1 MPLTVHGL
9 WPNRE
14 RVSVNLQPQY
24 CAGPPLG
31 RLSPA
36 LREKLAHVMPGVA
49 DGLERYEWRRH
60 GTCSGLT
67 PEAYFSA
74 VVRLAEQ
81 ADATI
86 GAALRDGG
94 MLGHEMKVDDLI
106 AAVAAKDAS
115 LAAAM
120 VVSCRF
126 PREDGGSSRAYVQEI
141 RLVLSKDFSPEPAEH
156 VGFGQNS
163 GCPGK
168 AGFLPGRVCGAVER
182 MLSDRPRWDQARAHA
197 MIGARVLIGLTR
209 SGPEGD
215 RLEQMVGIVASVDPR
230 HGFEIRL
237 QGTRTGE
244 VYWLPPHLDTFKPAQ
259 PGQYHLRSSGEV
271 IVDPDFT
278 TTWTVTKDV
287 C

>member
-1 MPLTVHGL
+1 MFLLGYRTRPFWIGLAALCFAARVAAAQPDPARDQEPPGKFDFYLMSFTIAPSFCALSARYADKQECRAATDAAYRAMPLTVHGL

-31 RLSPA
+31 RLSPG

-49 DGLERYEWRRH
+49 DGLDRYEWRRH
-60 GTCSGLT
+60 GACSGLT

-86 GAALRDGG
+86 GAVLRDGG
-94 MLGHEMKVDDLI
+94 MLGHEMKVDDLL

-126 PREDGGSSRAYVQEI
+126 PREDGSGPSRAYVQEI
-141 RLVLSKDFSPEPAEH
+141 RLVLSKDFTPEPAER

-168 AGFLPGRVCGAVER
+168 AGFLPA
-182 MLSDRPRWDQARAHA
+182 
-197 MIGARVLIGLTR
+197 
-209 SGPEGD
+209 
-215 RLEQMVGIVASVDPR
+215 
-230 HGFEIRL
+230 GFA
-237 QGTRTGE
+237 G
-244 VYWLPPHLDTFKPAQ
+244 K
-259 PGQYHLRSSGEV
+259 
-271 IVDPDFT
+271 
-278 TTWTVTKDV
+278 
-287 C
+287 